1 MEKFIEVAAIG
12 EPNNRLV
19 VFFKNSGECHEEHSG
34 SIHIAADPNP
44 SEQERVLKVS
54 VRLTSDRKV
63 CKSFTVRQL
72 GNGSTKVPCKIHKG
86 PELVEIVVAAEGTEK
101 RPNDYAGID

>member
-1 MEKFIEVAAIG
+1 MEKFIKVKEIG
-12 EPNNRLV
+12 EPNNRLAI
-19 VFFKNSGECHEEHSG
+19 FFKKSGECHG
-34 SIHIAADPNP
+34 IHIAADPNP

-63 CKSFTVRQL
+63 CQSFTVRQL
-72 GNGSTKVPCKIHKG
+72 GNGSTMDPCKIYKG

-101 RPNDYAGID
+101 RPNDYEGID